1 MTASLPAWDIVVSY
15 LESVGVKHLF
25 GLPSDDL
32 KILKPLS
39 KADMEFIICKDQ
51 RNAVFMA
58 SGYSLATS
66 RLAVCVVGKG
76 PALSNTLTGLL
87 EAQNLSV
94 PLLLL
99 ALGTGGD
106 KLGTR
111 SFQEADQMSMVKPL
125 VKWAYRVEHGD
136 RLQWALERA
145 AFMAVNGAPGP
156 VYIELPEQL
165 VDQLSPV
172 TEHFAPL
179 ERLSVLPGRDQLKA
193 ADALLRNARRP
204 LILTGGGMK
213 NGDGSKLEQLATK
226 YGAAVFATA
235 SGRGT
240 VDEYHPLFGGVAGLY
255 TDVSC
260 RVLWEEADLV
270 IALGSRLEETATF
283 EWESW
288 LEQKPLIQVNMEL
301 NDLAHQYEG
310 LKLLGDGYAVLDHWL
325 EQPLRPADSDWV
337 QRIADC
343 KEAAVERR
351 KAAMAE
357 IAAEPGLHVPELLEM
372 IASQCGE
379 DLVLVQENGLQ
390 DMWSYFY
397 PYFAFGKQAWSI
409 VPSDQTS
416 LGFGAAA
423 ALGAA
428 AAGQRP
434 VVALVGDGAFN
445 LFRSD
450 LITAAEY
457 RIPALYLVL
466 NNGGYGWLQNQL
478 GYQSS
483 TLNGSYPFVSGQ
495 EQLDVSS
502 ITHEFV
508 DNRVIR
514 SREEAAEQLA
524 AAWDSYRQGRLVIVD
539 VQVTLTDIHEK
550 IRHVY
555 GDFPLPE
562 RTAVTK

>member
-1 MTASLPAWDIVVSY
+1 MTASLPAWDIVVRY

-32 KILKPLS
+32 KILEPLS

-111 SFQEADQMSMVKPL
+111 SFQEADQMSMVKPF
-125 VKWAYRVEHGD
+125 VKWAYRVEHGE

-145 AFMAVNGAPGP
+145 AFLAVNGAPGP

-165 VDQLSPV
+165 VDELSPV
-172 TEHFAPL
+172 RDSFAPL
-179 ERLSVLPGRDQLKA
+179 ERLSVLPGRHQLQA
-193 ADALLRNARRP
+193 ADELLRQSRRP

-213 NGDGSKLEQLATK
+213 NGDGEKLEQFAAT

-240 VDEYHPLFGGVAGLY
+240 MDEHHPLFGGVAGLY

-288 LEQKPLIQVNMEL
+288 LEHKPLIQVNMEL

-310 LKLLGDGYAVLDHWL
+310 LRLLGDGYAVLDHWL
-325 EQPLRPADSDWV
+325 EQTLRPADSGWV
-337 QRIADC
+337 ERIADC
-343 KEAAVERR
+343 KAAAVQRR
-351 KAAMAE
+351 NASMTE
-357 IAAEPGLHVPELLEM
+357 IASEPGLHVPELLEL
-372 IASQCGE
+372 IRSQCAE

-428 AAGQRP
+428 ASGERP

-483 TLNGSYPFVSGQ
+483 ELNGSYPFVSAQ

-502 ITHEFV
+502 IRHEFV

-514 SREEAAEQLA
+514 SREEAAEQLS
-524 AAWDSYRQGRLVIVD
+524 AAWNSYRAGRLVIVD
-539 VQVTLTDIHEK
+539 VHVTLTDIHEK

-562 RTAVTK
+562 LSAVTK

>member
-1 MTASLPAWDIVVSY
+1 MTASLPAWDIVVRY

-32 KILKPLS
+32 KILEPLS
-39 KADMEFIICKDQ
+39 KADMEFVICKDQ

-125 VKWAYRVEHGD
+125 VKWAYRVEHGE

-172 TEHFAPL
+172 QEPFAPL
-179 ERLSVLPGRDQLKA
+179 ERLSVLPGRDQLEA
-193 ADALLRNARRP
+193 ADILLRNARRP

-213 NGDGSKLEQLATK
+213 NGDGSRLEQLASR
-226 YGAAVFATA
+226 YGAVIFATA

-260 RVLWEEADLV
+260 RALWEEADLV

-301 NDLAHQYEG
+301 NDLAHQYKG

-343 KEAAVERR
+343 KAAAVERR
-351 KAAMAE
+351 EAAMIE
-357 IAAEPGLHVPELLEM
+357 IAAEPGLHVPELLKM
-372 IASQCGE
+372 INNECGE
-379 DLVLVQENGLQ
+379 ELVLVQENGLQ

-428 AAGQRP
+428 VAGQRP

-514 SREEAAEQLA
+514 SREEAEQQLA
-524 AAWDSYRQGRLVIVD
+524 AAWESYREGRLVIVD

-562 RTAVTK
+562 RSAVTK